1 MRTHDYI
8 EEHGNAAEMS
18 RHGLLLCFVAVAGLL
33 NAAVQA
39 TTPAPKTDASWQK
52 RLEDKAAIVR
62 SGGSEVVFLGDENIH
77 FYEAAWGG
85 ETVWQRYWAGKPYN
99 ALNLGFSGDCTEN
112 VLWRITKGRELDGYS
127 AKAIVLS
134 VGINNIVSR
143 GACVGDVIDGT
154 RCILKEIAA
163 RQPNARTILCAL
175 LPRGGVPGR
184 PYQDKLD
191 AVNREI
197 CKFADGRGVI
207 WCDFSDIFVNM
218 PSIAEGYEM
227 WTAAL
232 MPMVNEV
239 LRGDGL
245 PVAPRYP
252 AKQREKDES
261 LSLPEAVRPITRIME
276 PNRNRGT
283 DWWGRRFAAHRDF
296 IAGHKSIDLVMAGDS
311 ITHFWEDYGGA
322 EYAALTNR
330 YRVLNLGYGGD
341 QTQNLLWRLRNG
353 ELDGYRAKAAVL
365 MIGTNNHGVGGTDPE
380 KTAAGVKACIDELRE
395 KQPQA
400 KVVLMAIL
408 PRAVGVADGDPTK
421 DNGSDAR
428 NRRTNELLRA
438 FADGRS
444 VVFVDIC
451 DKFLV
456 DGRIPKEL
464 MSDRIHPTERGYAI
478 WREAIEPMLKEVIG
492 K

>member
-1 MRTHDYI
+1 MTSFAL
-8 EEHGNAAEMS
+8 AAI
-18 RHGLLLCFVAVAGLL
+18 FAVAASLSP
-33 NAAVQA
+33 VPQS
-39 TTPAPKTDASWQK
+39 TAPGNWWTK
-52 RLEDKAAIVR
+52 RLAEKKARVDA
-62 SGGSEVVFLGDENIH
+62 GGSEVVFLGDSITH
-77 FYEAAWGG
+77 FFEMGG
-85 ETVWQRYWAGKPYN
+85 SGTGKTVWDRYWAREPFN
-99 ALNLGFSGDCTEN
+99 ALNLGFSADRTEHL
-112 VLWRITKGRELDGYS
+112 LWRITEGRELDGYE
-127 AKAIVLS
+127 ARAIVLMIGTNNTGQRNDPAGATIAGVKKILS
-134 VGINNIVSR
+134 V
-143 GACVGDVIDGT
+143 
-154 RCILKEIAA
+154 IAEK
-163 RQPNARTILCAL
+163 QPKATTILCAI
-175 LPRGGVPGR
+175 LPRGEKPDNPMRVR
-184 PYQDKLD
+184 N
-191 AVNREI
+191 AVVNRELQ
-197 CKFADGRGVI
+197 KYADGRRVV
-207 WCDFSDIFVNM
+207 WCDFSDRFLL
-218 PSIAEGYEM
+218 PDGRLP
-227 WTAAL
+227 AAL
-232 MPMVNEV
+232 MPDFLHPREEGYMIWTAAVMPLV
-239 LRGDGL
+239 QAILRGET
-245 PVAPRYP
+245 PVASVYP
-252 AKQREKDES
+252 AHPCAAA
-261 LSLPEAVRPITRIME
+261 LPDGPTEALRPLTRICQ
-276 PNRNRGT
+276 PSRRGV
-283 DWWGRRFAAHRDF
+283 DWWGDRLSRNLGAIRDF
-296 IAGHKSIDLVMAGDS
+296 RGNVDVVFAGDS

-341 QTQNLLWRLRNG
+341 QTQNLLWRFRNG
-353 ELDGYRAKAAVL
+353 ELDGYRARAAVL
-365 MIGTNNHGVGGTDPE
+365 MIGTNNNGVGGADPE

-464 MSDRIHPTERGYAI
+464 MSDRIHPTEKGYAI